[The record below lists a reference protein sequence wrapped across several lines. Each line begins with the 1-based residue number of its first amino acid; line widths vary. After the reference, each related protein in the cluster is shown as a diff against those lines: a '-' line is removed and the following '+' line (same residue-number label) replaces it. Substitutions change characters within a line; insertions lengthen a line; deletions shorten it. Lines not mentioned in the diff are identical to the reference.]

1 MFDLRKLLLP
11 GVMLMVPLLASANPG
26 MALNPLLEEGAA
38 LLQQGRTVQAISS
51 LQAAERR
58 LPNPA
63 DAAPLLGEAYLKFGM
78 QSLGQMATRPARDAF
93 VKAKGYIPRD
103 YRPYQAMALAWL
115 HEGQPVP
122 ATAELYE
129 ALALG
134 GERSDLYMLLGRA
147 HYESGQL
154 DQAEEAWVKAA
165 ELGAADE
172 AAPHLEKVRR
182 ELRAEKTMRRDLA
195 GRFTLA
201 YAQGVSDA
209 LAGEVLE
216 VLEDAYQ
223 AVGRDLNYY
232 PEADIPV
239 LLYARDDFAA
249 VTRSPGWAAAVYDG
263 KVRVPLGGV
272 DKMSAPLRALLHH
285 EYVHVVVRFLG
296 KGRAPVWLNEG
307 IAEVVERRLYE
318 TPQADSAPTGAKLP
332 EGALDRPFVGLPDDQ
347 VRLAYQQSHERV
359 RRLVNLCGWP
369 PVGELLQ
376 RLGAGEKWEA
386 AVAGAYAPC
395 GYDWPRLQVELL
407 DQLH

>member
-1 MFDLRKLLLP
+1 MPELSKILVFAILLMAP
-11 GVMLMVPLLASANPG
+11 ALASANPG
-26 MALNPLLEEGAA
+26 MVMNPLLEEGAA
-38 LLQQGRTVQAISS
+38 LLQQGRTVEAISS

-78 QSLGQMATRPARDAF
+78 QSLNQMATRTARDAF
-93 VKAKGYIPRD
+93 ATAKGYIPRD
-103 YRPYQAMALAWL
+103 FRPYQGMALAWL

-129 ALALG
+129 ALALAG
-134 GERSDLYMLLGRA
+134 DRSDLYMLLGRA
-147 HYESGQL
+147 HYETGQL
-154 DQAEEAWVKAA
+154 DQAEAAWVKAA
-165 ELGAADE
+165 ELGAVDE

-182 ELRAEKTMRRDLA
+182 ELRAEKTMSRDLA
-195 GRFTLA
+195 GKFTLA
-201 YAQGVSDA
+201 YAQGVSDV
-209 LAGEVLE
+209 LAGEVLD

-223 AVGRDLNYY
+223 DVGRDLNYY

-263 KVRVPLGGV
+263 KVRVPLGGI
-272 DKMSAPLRALLHH
+272 DRMNPQLRALLHH

-307 IAEVVERRLYE
+307 IAEVVERRVFE
-318 TPQADSAPTGAKLP
+318 SPRADVAVPGAKLP
-332 EGALDRPFVGLPDDQ
+332 EGALDRPFTGLPDDQ
-347 VRLAYQQSHERV
+347 VRLAYQQSYERV

-369 PVGELLQ
+369 PVAELLQ

-395 GYDWPRLQVELL
+395 GYDWPRLQVELMHEL
-407 DQLH
+407 L